1 MENHYVLQLFFI
13 HFIGKSQFFEDI
25 YIDGLKLR
33 MSRFFPIVFT
43 QKIEP
48 DPFRGVLGAT

>member
-1 MENHYVLQLFFI
+1 MYI
-13 HFIGKSQFFEDI
+13 HRKYKYIHIYAYIYI

-33 MSRFFPIVFT
+33 MSRFFPNCFT
-43 QKIEP
+43 QEIEP